1 LGCAPQVDHT
11 MTTENLLEGN
21 FWERNVVYYFAL
33 TLDTFANWFQGS
45 YVLAILLLTIVV
57 RTLILPLTLKQYR
70 SSKAMQA
77 LQPQLAEIKKK
88 HKDNPQK
95 QQEETMKLFQTHQVN
110 PMAGCLPLI
119 VQMPVFIALYNA
131 IYWNKDIRT
140 HEFLGLML
148 GEP

>member
-1 LGCAPQVDHT
+1 MLFRNNRKWILVVGLILSISLLAGCAPQVDHT

-77 LQPQLAEIKKK
+77 LQPQITELRAK

-95 QQEETMKLFQTHQVN
+95 CK
-110 PMAGCLPLI
+110 
-119 VQMPVFIALYNA
+119 
-131 IYWNKDIRT
+131 KK
-140 HEFLGLML
+140 
-148 GEP
+148 